1 LRRPF
6 PLHALA
12 CAITTAILSAQAAG
26 PRFDISA
33 FAVRGNTLLAGD
45 EVQTILKPYT
55 GPERDFADVQ
65 RAVAALQAA
74 YERHGFNLVR
84 VALPEQEL
92 DRGVVRI
99 EVTETRIGKVSVE
112 GNRYFDDANIRRSL
126 PGLVQGAKPDVG
138 RISASLAQANENPAK
153 KTTLDLKSGR
163 EGEADAVVSV
173 VDERPW
179 RVSLDADN
187 TGDAQTGRT
196 LLGVVY
202 QNADVAGRDQVASL
216 QYTTTAERPRHV
228 SVYGAGYHI
237 PIYALG
243 DSIDLYANHSDIDS
257 AIVLAGAFD
266 LRLSGRGTVA
276 GVRYNHWFSRAGDFQ
291 SGIGAGIEHKAYR
304 NGAVLLGVD
313 LGGDVTVHPA
323 SVNWWGTW
331 KGAGG
336 DTTFTLSGVRNIPGG
351 NNASDADFE
360 RARAGAKPG
369 YALLRYG
376 AAHNHPLP
384 GDWQARVALQGQY
397 SRDALVPGEQFG
409 AGGVGS
415 VRGFDNRD
423 IAGDS
428 GVGGTAEI
436 YTPDL
441 CARWSGAYC
450 RALAFYDA
458 ARVTRNDALPGEPA
472 HASIASAGL
481 GLRAAYGRY
490 AILRLDWGHVLDS
503 GFGAVRGDNQVNF
516 RLSLTY

>member
-1 LRRPF
+1 MAMV
-6 PLHALA
+6 ALP
-12 CAITTAILSAQAAG
+12 AQAAG

-45 EVQTILKPYT
+45 DVEAILKPYT
-55 GPERDFADVQ
+55 GSERDFADVQ

-74 YERHGFNLVR
+74 YEKHGFNLVR

-99 EVTETRIGKVSVE
+99 EVIETRIGKVTVE
-112 GNRYFDDANIRRSL
+112 GNRHFDDANIRASV
-126 PGLVQGAKPDVG
+126 PGLTEGAKPNLG

-153 KTTLDLKSGR
+153 KTTLNLKGAR
-163 EGEADAVVSV
+163 EGEVDADLSV

-179 RVSLDADN
+179 RLSLNADN
-187 TGDAQTGRT
+187 TGEADTGRT
-196 LLGVVY
+196 FLGLVY
-202 QNADVAGRDQVASL
+202 QNANVMGRDQVVSL

-243 DSIDLYANHSDIDS
+243 DSIDLYANYSDVDS
-257 AIVLAGAFD
+257 ATVLAGAFD
-266 LRLSGRGTVA
+266 LQLSGRGSVA
-276 GVRYNHWFSRAGDFQ
+276 GARYNHWFSRAGDFQ
-291 SGIGAGIEHKAYR
+291 SGVGAGLEHKAYR
-304 NGAVLLGVD
+304 NGAVLLGVQ
-313 LGGDVTVHPA
+313 LGSDITVHPA
-323 SVNWWGTW
+323 SLAWWGTW

-336 DTTFTLSGVRNIPGG
+336 DSTFTITGVRNIPGG
-351 NNASDADFE
+351 SNASDADFE
-360 RARAGAKPG
+360 RARTGANPD
-369 YALLRYG
+369 YTLVRYG
-376 AAHNHPLP
+376 ATHSHPLP
-384 GDWQARVALQGQY
+384 GDWQARIAAQGQY
-397 SRDALVPGEQFG
+397 SHDKLVPGEQFG
-409 AGGVGS
+409 AGGLGS

-428 GVGGTAEI
+428 GYGGTAEL

-441 CARWSGAYC
+441 CGRWTGAYC

-458 ARVTRNDALPGEPA
+458 ARVTRNDPLPGEPA

-481 GLRAAYGRY
+481 GLRAAWGRY
-490 AILRLDWGHVLDS
+490 AILQLDWGHVLDS
-503 GFGAVRGDNQVNF
+503 GFGAVRGDNKVNF